1 MDTFSNNK
9 NSIKNIYIPPASPIL
24 KRTSNAKLHSKPNE
38 PKKRM
43 ITESKRWDFR
53 PDEQTLE
60 YQLLLLVELRDYLNN
75 TKKSTGETE
84 GCRNN
89 TIEYNSRQFGRENSV
104 NEPVVNANI
113 PSRIQLIKQLIHSKW
128 YGYRAQD
135 MEKNLFCIDDII
147 NELDIVDLLID
158 SRLLCFYCRKE
169 TQVLYEHVREPLQW
183 SIERIDN
190 KKGHDR
196 GNVVIACLGCNLRRK
211 TMYYERFRM
220 TKQLHIVKHS
230 GTV

>member
-1 MDTFSNNK
+1 MINVDNNVNETTNTNTNK
-9 NSIKNIYIPPASPIL
+9 QIFIPPPVKKRETASRKKEPTL
-24 KRTSNAKLHSKPNE
+24 PAA

-43 ITESKRWDFR
+43 ITATKRWDFQ
-53 PDEQTLE
+53 PHEHTLE
-60 YQLLLLVELRDYLNN
+60 YQLSLLVELRDWWITYEGKPLNAQRVIPR
-75 TKKSTGETE
+75 TPA
-84 GCRNN
+84 
-89 TIEYNSRQFGRENSV
+89 ENPNQRV
-104 NEPVVNANI
+104 
-113 PSRIQLIKQLIHSKW
+113 QLVKQLIHSKW

-135 MEKNLFCIDDII
+135 IEKDLFCIDRFI
-147 NELDIVDLLID
+147 NEIDMVDLLID

-169 TQVLYEHVREPLQW
+169 MQLLYEHVRETLQW

-220 TKQLHIVKHS
+220 TKQLHIVR
-230 GTV
+230 TP